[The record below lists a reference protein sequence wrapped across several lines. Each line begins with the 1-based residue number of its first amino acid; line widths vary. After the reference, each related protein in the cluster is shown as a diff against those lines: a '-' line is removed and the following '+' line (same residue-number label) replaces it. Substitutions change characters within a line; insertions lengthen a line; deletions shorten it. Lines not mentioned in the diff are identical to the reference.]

1 MQNAWNNILGKSTK
15 TSRLIISGPCSAETA
30 EQVEATTDQLAA
42 INKVDV
48 LRAGIWKPRTRPG
61 NFEGVGEVGLKW
73 IVDAGAKHNLPV
85 AIEVANASHVEK
97 ALKAGVDMLWIGAR
111 TTVNPFSVQEIADA
125 LSGVKNVPVF
135 VKNPINPDLG
145 LWMGAFERLRLA
157 GVEKLAAIHRGF
169 SSYDQTIYRNAP
181 MWEIPIDFKINEP
194 DIPLVCDPSHI
205 AGRRDLLA
213 SIAQYAVDLDMNGL
227 MLESHI
233 SPDEAWSDAKQQI
246 TATELNTLLEGLNNR
261 EGSNSSLNST
271 SELTNFRLQIDKLD
285 EQIIAVFGDRMKVAR
300 EIGRLKK
307 EQSLTILQIDRWK
320 EIFDSRIEL
329 ASKIGLSEE
338 FMRSVL
344 TSVHKE
350 SINQQTNVM
359 ND

>member
-1 MQNAWNNILGKSTK
+1 
-15 TSRLIISGPCSAETA
+15 
-30 EQVEATTDQLAA
+30 
-42 INKVDV
+42 
-48 LRAGIWKPRTRPG
+48 
-61 NFEGVGEVGLKW
+61 
-73 IVDAGAKHNLPV
+73 
-85 AIEVANASHVEK
+85 
-97 ALKAGVDMLWIGAR
+97 MLWIGAR

-246 TATELNTLLEGLNNR
+246 TAAELNTLLEGLNNR
-261 EGSNSSLNST
+261 EGSNANLKST
-271 SELTNFRLQIDKLD
+271 SELTNLRLKIDKLD

-307 EQSLTILQIDRWK
+307 EQNLTILQIDRWK
-320 EIFDSRIEL
+320 EIFDARIEL